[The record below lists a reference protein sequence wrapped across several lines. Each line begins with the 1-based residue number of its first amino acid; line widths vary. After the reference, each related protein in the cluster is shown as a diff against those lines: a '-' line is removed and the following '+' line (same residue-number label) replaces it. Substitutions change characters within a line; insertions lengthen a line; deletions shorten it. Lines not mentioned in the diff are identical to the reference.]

1 MAAAVVA
8 EAALEAWADC
18 QPDGYILREDRLQ
31 HVLPY
36 IAAKIPGRKAVDLE
50 KLFTSPDKDQPAIF
64 QQMLRAQDGNIHFLY
79 FWKAFGWA
87 AQTAGA
93 DQSVPQGSEN
103 LSSELDLLRD
113 RILRRAEE
121 AGGGSSCSSSSGS
134 SFSPAVAPGSTEA
147 PAPAAVATA
156 ADVPGAA
163 GSGYAGSSSSGSCF
177 SPVVSLDSIAL
188 IEEVDRA
195 ASMSAYPQFWRA
207 AASSL
212 KSQLE
217 VDKLSLGEVTS
228 ILLSWL
234 QDATVWEAEQQ
245 ANSAPVQEVESKQKK
260 EPDADARQSFL
271 PVRVHVYDVSQEESI
286 QKINRILAHKSSP
299 LKLGGVFHAGVE
311 VNGLEWS
318 FGFSASETHP
328 GVSCVEPKTHPQHHY
343 RQTVNMGKTKATA
356 EDIAD
361 IIHNLLEE
369 YPGDDYDL
377 LRRNCCHFADDM
389 CRRLGVGG
397 IPSWVIRLARIG
409 AGVDSM
415 LQYAPK
421 GIKERIYGPEDSD

>member
-1 MAAAVVA
+1 MAAAAVA
-8 EAALEAWADC
+8 EAALEAWQDC
-18 QPDGYILREDRLQ
+18 QPDGYVLREDRLV
-31 HVLPY
+31 HVLPC
-36 IAAKIPGRKAVDLE
+36 IAAKIPGSLTDAEVG
-50 KLFTSPDKDQPAIF
+50 KLFSSPVDNKEGASIF
-64 QQMLRAQDGNIHFLY
+64 QQMLRAQDGNIHFLH
-79 FWKAFGWA
+79 FWRAFGEA
-87 AQTAGA
+87 ARLAGA
-93 DQSVPQGSEN
+93 EDQGGEK
-103 LSSELDLLRD
+103 LSAELDLLRD

-121 AGGGSSCSSSSGS
+121 AGGDSVSSSTGYAGSSSSSGS
-134 SFSPAVAPGSTEA
+134 SFSPAAAPEA
-147 PAPAAVATA
+147 AS
-156 ADVPGAA
+156 
-163 GSGYAGSSSSGSCF
+163 SGYAATSSSRLAMT
-177 SPVVSLDSIAL
+177 LDSTAV

-207 AASSL
+207 AARSL

-217 VDKLSLGEVTS
+217 VDQLSLGDVTS
-228 ILLSWL
+228 VLLSWL
-234 QDATVWEAEQQ
+234 RDAAVWEAEQQ
-245 ANSAPVQEVESKQKK
+245 ANDVPAQEDESKEKK
-260 EPDADARQSFL
+260 ESDAGAQQSPL
-271 PVRVHVYDVSQEESI
+271 LVRVHVYDVSQEESI

-299 LKLGGVFHAGVE
+299 LKIGGVFHAGVE

-318 FGFSASETHP
+318 FGFSASESHP

-343 RQTVNMGKTKATA
+343 RQTVKMGKTKVSP

-361 IIHNLLEE
+361 IIAQMLEE

-377 LRRNCCHFADDM
+377 LRRNCCHFADDF

-397 IPSWVIRLARIG
+397 IPGWVIRLARIG